1 MNDDMPS
8 NVEPF
13 TAEVLARRTIERYG
27 DAAGFHAAMQ
37 SDIFEER
44 GNRPVAKIWYR
55 ASRIIEAIRKLKEE
69 AGGSLNDYMIGQ
81 PETDIEK

>member
-1 MNDDMPS
+1 VNNDLPS

-13 TAEVLARRTIERYG
+13 TPEVLARRTIERYG
-27 DAAGFHAAMQ
+27 DAAEFHAAMQ

-55 ASRIIEAIRKLKEE
+55 ASQIIEAVRKLKEA
-69 AGGSLNDYMIGQ
+69 AGGSLNDYVIDQ
-81 PETDIEK
+81 PEIHSEK